1 MKNINN
7 AINFTKKDV
16 FNANNGKAIK
26 DLVGEKLTVTGMAF
40 GTDVMQETG
49 EERERVAI
57 KTDKGIVTSV
67 SDTVKKSL
75 LDLAPIIE
83 EDGKAIVIPEVRTS
97 AKGREFIVLILE

>member
-7 AINFTKKDV
+7 AINFNKKDI

-26 DLVGEKLTVTGMAF
+26 ELVGEKLTVTGMAF

-49 EERERVAI
+49 EEREMVAI

-67 SDTVKKSL
+67 SDTVKNSL

-83 EDGKAIVIPEVRTS
+83 EDGKAVVTPEARTS
-97 AKGREFIVLILE
+97 AKGREYIVLILE

>member
-49 EERERVAI
+49 EEREMVAI

-83 EDGKAIVIPEVRTS
+83 EEGKATVTPEVRTS

>member
-7 AINFTKKDV
+7 AINFSKKDI

-26 DLVGEKLTVTGMAF
+26 DLVGEKLTVSGMAF
-40 GTDVMQETG
+40 ATDIMQETG
-49 EERERVAI
+49 EEREMVAI
-57 KTDKGIVTSV
+57 KTDKGIVTSM

-83 EDGKAIVIPEVRTS
+83 EDGKAIVTPEVRTS